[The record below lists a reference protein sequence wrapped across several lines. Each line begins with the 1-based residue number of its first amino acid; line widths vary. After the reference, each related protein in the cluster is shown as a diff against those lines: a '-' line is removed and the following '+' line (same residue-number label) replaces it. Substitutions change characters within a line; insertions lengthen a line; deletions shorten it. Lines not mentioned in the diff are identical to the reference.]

1 MALIDGDGLARVWA
15 KIKALVDASR
25 YVHPTSAGYKHIPAG
40 GSDGQVLKY
49 GGSSGTA
56 VWGEDQDTTYGP
68 ATASEPGLMS
78 AGDKAKLD
86 GIAAGANAYTH
97 PAYTPQTSGLY
108 KITVDAQGHVSE
120 VVAVSKADI
129 TDLGIPGQDTNTTY
143 DPATAST
150 PGLMSAADK
159 AKLDGID
166 EEANHYVHPVHTPR
180 TSGLYKITVDGQ
192 GHVVEVAAVAK
203 EDITAL
209 GVPEQD
215 TDTTYTLSKSGS
227 TITLTGSDGSKTQ
240 VTDSNTTYGAATAS
254 AAGLMSAA
262 DKSKLD
268 GIEAGANDY
277 THPGYTARTSGLYK
291 ITVDAQGH
299 VSAVTAVTK
308 ADITDLGIPGQ
319 DTNTWVALKGATT
332 SAAGTAGYAPAPAK
346 GAANRYLRSDGTWQ
360 VPPNTTYS
368 AATQSA
374 PGLMSAADKAKLDGI
389 EAGANDYTHPTYTPR
404 TSGLYKITVD
414 SQGHVSSVT
423 AVAKAD
429 ITALGIPGQDTNTW
443 IAFKGATTSAAGTA
457 GYAPAPAAGAA
468 NRYLRSDG
476 TWAVPPDTNTTYSA
490 MQGATSSAAGKTGL
504 VPAPAA
510 GAATRYLRSDGTWQV
525 PPNTTYSAM
534 KGATASAAGAAGL
547 VPAPAAGKQTSFLR
561 GDGTWQV
568 PPNTTYGLATTS
580 ANGLLR
586 QLDGSTAHFMRGDGT
601 WATPPNTTYSAFKG
615 ATTSAAGGSGLVPAP
630 AKGAANRYL
639 RSDGTW
645 QVPPNTTYTL
655 SSFGITATAA
665 EINKLDGLTPTTSE
679 LNFVDGVT
687 SNIQTQLNGKAATG
701 HAHSAAT
708 TSSAGFMSA
717 ADKTKLNGIA
727 AGANKYVH
735 PTSAGNKHIPSG
747 GAAKQLLV
755 YGSSSGT
762 AKWAAMNTISDDLI
776 DAMCKWVDGGEIVE
790 DIDEGS
796 TNTPKVLDNYG
807 LASVWRKLDAKI
819 SELQNLID
827 QLNGKMDAAIIYKT
841 VSLSGITVAGGT
853 YQYKWVSF
861 ASVSVSG
868 YTVIG
873 FYVTTSHPRL
883 VSHFNDSGFGDG
895 GITVVF
901 NNLGSASV
909 TTGANCKLTFV
920 LCKTALTEGF

>member
-319 DTNTWVALKGATT
+319 DTNTWTALKGATT

-525 PPNTTYSAM
+525 
-534 KGATASAAGAAGL
+534 
-547 VPAPAAGKQTSFLR
+547 
-561 GDGTWQV
+561 
-568 PPNTTYGLATTS
+568 
-580 ANGLLR
+580 
-586 QLDGSTAHFMRGDGT
+586 
-601 WATPPNTTYSAFKG
+601 PPNTTYSAFKG

-827 QLNGKMDAAIIYKT
+827 QLNGNSTAPLTMR
-841 VSLSGITVAGGT
+841 
-853 YQYKWVSF
+853 
-861 ASVSVSG
+861 SG
-868 YTVIG
+868 YSVFQGINHLDKSGRTVHMMLG
-873 FYVTTSHPRL
+873 VYLKSGMTMWGP
-883 VSHFNDSGFGDG
+883 NDVADIPSGYRPQYYPASYAISRNGVWCIIDCAG
-895 GITVVF
+895 STVKVQPMA
-901 NNLGSASV
+901 ASV
-909 TTGANCKLTFV
+909 TQNDTLIIDTSWVC
-920 LCKTALTEGF
+920 

>member
-1 MALIDGDGLARVWA
+1 MALLDGDGLARVWA

-56 VWGEDQDTTYGP
+56 VWGEDQDTTYAAMTGATASAAGETGLVPAPAAGAATRYLRSDGTWQVPPDTNTTYGP
-68 ATASEPGLMS
+68 ATASEAGLMS

-129 TDLGIPGQDTNTTY
+129 TALGIPGQDTNTTY
-143 DPATAST
+143 DPATASS

-166 EEANHYVHPVHTPR
+166 EEANHYVHPVHPSR
-180 TSGLYKITVDGQ
+180 TTGLYKITVDGQ
-192 GHVVEVAAVAK
+192 GHVVEVAEVAK

-209 GVPEQD
+209 GLPGQD

-262 DKSKLD
+262 DKAKLD

-404 TSGLYKITVD
+404 TSGLYKITVN
-414 SQGHVSSVT
+414 SQGHVTAVT
-423 AVAKAD
+423 AVSKAD

-443 IAFKGATTSAAGTA
+443 TALKGATTSAAGTA

-525 PPNTTYSAM
+525 PPNTTY
-534 KGATASAAGAAGL
+534 
-547 VPAPAAGKQTSFLR
+547 
-561 GDGTWQV
+561 
-568 PPNTTYGLATTS
+568 GLATTS

-615 ATTSAAGGSGLVPAP
+615 ATSSAAGGSGLVPAP
-630 AKGAANRYL
+630 AKGSANRYL

-665 EINKLDGLTPTTSE
+665 EINKLDGLTPTTAE

-727 AGANKYVH
+727 TGANNYVH

-776 DAMCKWVDGGEIVE
+776 DDMCQWVDGGEIVT
-790 DIDEGS
+790 DIDEGA
-796 TNTPKVLDNYG
+796 TNTPKVLDNFG
-807 LASVWRKLDAKI
+807 LARVWGKLDAKV
-819 SELQNLID
+819 SELQDLID
-827 QLNGKMDAAIIYKT
+827 QLNGKIR
-841 VSLSGITVAGGT
+841 AG
-853 YQYKWVSF
+853 S
-861 ASVSVSG
+861 
-868 YTVIG
+868 YTVPVGGRGEITFNPPFTDDPILTLTVCG
-873 FYVTTSHPRL
+873 SSTNTIAGVKIKTISKSKAEIL
-883 VSHFNDSGFGDG
+883 VVASLNGNAPTAPDY
-895 GITVVF
+895 TV
-901 NNLGSASV
+901 LLHWIAY
-909 TTGANCKLTFV
+909 GA
-920 LCKTALTEGF
+920 